1 MAAAAFAV
9 SLAAV
14 LIALGSFWLAR
25 RADKRGDRADRRDAA
40 RFAGEQSQVELTALI
55 ESAA

>member
-25 RADKRGDRADRRDAA
+25 RADKRADRRDAA